1 MSSSLRTLMSLA
13 GIPIK
18 DRGTNVGREYLNIC
32 CPFCHETKF
41 HCTIHE
47 EEAFFKCWVCSEKGQ
62 WPKLA
67 YALKDDYPSVD
78 WFGLA
83 RSRYVPVY
91 IDQAKQ
97 ESLAPDLQ
105 SLTRPFDSYT
115 IGEISDRDR
124 AAWGYLTNVRQMAAG
139 RIQEIAVGVG
149 VGKLKGYVTFVSGT
163 NLVARKFRGF
173 GPRWW
178 KSTTSPF
185 VFGLEDAKRRAQDWT
200 VVTEGVFDVLALP
213 PGCAVAVL
221 GTGISDRYVSIIVEN
236 LPETNTVIMG
246 LDKGVA
252 EKTRMKLALPLMDLG
267 YNVVDWNWNDKAFDA
282 TEEYRGVDDLDEV
295 RLAYGDE
302 WILEHTLKLA
312 GILDADL
319 ELL

>member
-1 MSSSLRTLMSLA
+1 MSFA
-13 GIPIK
+13 GVPIK
-18 DRGTNVGREYLNIC
+18 DRGTNVGRDYLNIC
-32 CPFCHETKF
+32 CPFCQEGKF

-47 EEAFFKCWVCSEKGQ
+47 EEAFFKCWVCDEKGQ
-62 WPKLA
+62 WTKLA
-67 YALKDDYPSVD
+67 YKLKDDYPSVD
-78 WFGLA
+78 WFSLA
-83 RSRYVPVY
+83 RLKYVPVY
-91 IDQAKQ
+91 LDTDRQQ
-97 ESLAPDLQ
+97 TLAPDLQ

-115 IGEISDRDR
+115 IGEITDRDA
-124 AAWGYLTNVRQMAAG
+124 AAWRYLTNTRQMVPS
-139 RIQEIAVGVG
+139 RIKEAEIGVG
-149 VGKLKGYVTFVSGT
+149 IDKLKGYVTFVSGE

-185 VFGLEDAKRRAQDWT
+185 VFGLEDATHRGQDWV
-200 VVTEGVFDVLALP
+200 VVTEGSFDVLALP

-221 GTGISDRYVSIIVEN
+221 GTGVSDRYISIIVEN
-236 LPETNTVIMG
+236 LPETNTVILG
-246 LDKGVA
+246 LDKGVT
-252 EKTRMKLALPLMDLG
+252 EKIRMKLALPLIDLG
-267 YNVVDWNWNDKAFDA
+267 YEVVDWDWGNEAFDE
-282 TEEYRGVDDLDEV
+282 TEEYRGVSDLDEI